1 MSFHTNDR
9 SITWYD
15 KSKSDMKSDYN
26 VYGLSSLNEIGKD
39 FEIGRGVKVV
49 PYTGLEL
56 GYMTHE
62 SFEESG
68 AAESLKVESNDA
80 YSIKPSIGVRLEA
93 EKRLGSESNWKIKGN
108 IGAGYEY
115 ELGNMNRQEEAGLSA
130 IEEGHHKLAQTAE
143 DKGRL
148 KTNGIIGV
156 ELKDRYGIFLTG
168 EYGIGNEKK
177 EDYKVGV
184 SFKASF

>member
-56 GYMTHE
+56 GYMTHA

-68 AAESLKVESNDA
+68 GAESLKVESNDA
-80 YSIKPSIGVRLEA
+80 YSIKPNIGVRLDG
-93 EKRLGSESNWKIKGN
+93 EKEFGATSSWKLKGN
-108 IGAGYEY
+108 IGLGYEY
-115 ELGNMNRQEEAGLSA
+115 ELGNMNNQEKASLSL
-130 IEEGHHKLAQTAE
+130 IEDGYHSLAKPTE
-143 DKGRL
+143 DKGKI
-148 KTNGIIGV
+148 KTSGYAGV
-156 ELKDRYGIFLTG
+156 ELKGVYGVYVTG
-168 EYGIGNEKK
+168 EYGLGNDGQ
-177 EDYKVGV
+177 EDYKIGL
-184 SFKASF
+184 SLKASF